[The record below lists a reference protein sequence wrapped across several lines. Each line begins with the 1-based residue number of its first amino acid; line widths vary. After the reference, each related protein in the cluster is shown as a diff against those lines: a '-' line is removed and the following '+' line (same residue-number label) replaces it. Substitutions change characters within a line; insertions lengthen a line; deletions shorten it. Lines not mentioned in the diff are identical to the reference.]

1 MAPVGHARAHSSQSV
16 QRGKSMTGNPKEGRT
31 SNGRDS
37 VMTPVLM
44 LSTMILN
51 IRGPYR
57 SFPEYE
63 RLKLLLITGKSGMM
77 LPGTA
82 CVSPG
87 QFRKLGS
94 VIFTRVN

>member
-1 MAPVGHARAHSSQSV
+1 MAAVGHARAHSSQSV
-16 QRGKSMTGNPKEGRT
+16 QRGKSITGNPNGGLR
-31 SNGRDS
+31 SNGRGS

-51 IRGPYR
+51 IHAPYR

-63 RLKLLLITGKSGMM
+63 RLKLLLMTGKSGMM

-82 CVSPG
+82 CVRPG

-94 VIFTRVN
+94 VIFTRV

>member
-16 QRGKSMTGNPKEGRT
+16 QRGNSITGKPKGGRM
-31 SNGRDS
+31 SNGCAS
-37 VMTPVLM
+37 VRTPVFR
-44 LSTMILN
+44 LSKMILN
-51 IRGPYR
+51 IRVPYR

-63 RLKLLLITGKSGMM
+63 RLKLLLITGKSGVM

-82 CVSPG
+82 CVRPG